1 MIVHCKLVQ
10 IWTFL
15 CENVLMRKSGIIES
29 TEMQSLIT
37 IIIILTEIITEVI
50 NIITEI
56 IIIIMRK
63 SSKDKWAAMP
73 SLFLSSS
80 QTLLRQLH
88 PAFIRFSTR
97 FLKPSL
103 ILFEQV
109 LKIIYHLLRWSP
121 QKSIEMT
128 EIILVGSQLPSF
140 TRYAVKTFWSGYF
153 LLLEES
159 KTFADNC
166 SKGDR
171 TCADDYILLPHLS
184 CALQSLYFYFSSLIP
199 TLRLKC
205 HILKA
210 HKSPL
215 IGWEHIILKSTYH
228 LFWDTLGLNLKS
240 KTEYHT
246 DLEDALGSKISI

>member
-1 MIVHCKLVQ
+1 MCLNYLNK
-10 IWTFL
+10 
-15 CENVLMRKSGIIES
+15 
-29 TEMQSLIT
+29 
-37 IIIILTEIITEVI
+37 
-50 NIITEI
+50 
-56 IIIIMRK
+56 
-63 SSKDKWAAMP
+63 
-73 SLFLSSS
+73 
-80 QTLLRQLH
+80 
-88 PAFIRFSTR
+88 
-97 FLKPSL
+97 FLKYL
-103 ILFEQV
+103 AIYLRD
-109 LKIIYHLLRWSP
+109 IIHHLRWSP
-121 QKSIEMT
+121 HKSIEMT

-140 TRYAVKTFWSGYF
+140 TRYAVETFWSGYF
-153 LLLEES
+153 LLFEES

-215 IGWEHIILKSTYH
+215 IGWEPIILKSTYH

-246 DLEDALGSKISI
+246 DLEDALGSNISI

>member
-1 MIVHCKLVQ
+1 
-10 IWTFL
+10 
-15 CENVLMRKSGIIES
+15 
-29 TEMQSLIT
+29 
-37 IIIILTEIITEVI
+37 
-50 NIITEI
+50 
-56 IIIIMRK
+56 
-63 SSKDKWAAMP
+63 
-73 SLFLSSS
+73 
-80 QTLLRQLH
+80 
-88 PAFIRFSTR
+88 
-97 FLKPSL
+97 
-103 ILFEQV
+103 
-109 LKIIYHLLRWSP
+109 
-121 QKSIEMT
+121 MT
-128 EIILVGSQLPSF
+128 EIILVGTTQFHKICCENHLI
-140 TRYAVKTFWSGYF
+140 WIF